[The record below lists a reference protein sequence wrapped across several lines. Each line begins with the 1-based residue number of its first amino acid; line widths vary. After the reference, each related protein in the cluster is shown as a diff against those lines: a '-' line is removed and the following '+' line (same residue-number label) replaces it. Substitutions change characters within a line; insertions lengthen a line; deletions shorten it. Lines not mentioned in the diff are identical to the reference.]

1 VGCHFL
7 LQGIFQTQGWNL
19 RLLQTDSLPTEL
31 LFVLPKCKRGD
42 PTSLLINDLSEK
54 QETKKEWRSL
64 NQEASKKSVLVVV
77 FFVMVPESMM
87 ELVIVVA
94 WILKK
99 KKE

>member
-1 VGCHFL
+1 MGCHFL

-19 RLLQTDSLPTEL
+19 GLLLTDSLPTEL
-31 LFVLPKCKRGD
+31 LFVLPKCKQGD

-64 NQEASKKSVLVVV
+64 NQEASKKSVVV

-87 ELVIVVA
+87 EIVIVVT

-99 KKE
+99 KKKKQ